1 MPDQYLNFDIE
12 AFDYHKDGAGGE
24 RFSVRM
30 TEPPWLLLPARVLAD
45 RMHPIPRLGNSV
57 PFEGVSY

>member
-1 MPDQYLNFDIE
+1 MPDQYLKFDIN
-12 AFDYHKDGAGGE
+12 AFDYEKDADGE
-24 RFSVRM
+24 RFSVWVA
-30 TEPPWLLLPARVLAD
+30 EPPWLLLPARVLAD